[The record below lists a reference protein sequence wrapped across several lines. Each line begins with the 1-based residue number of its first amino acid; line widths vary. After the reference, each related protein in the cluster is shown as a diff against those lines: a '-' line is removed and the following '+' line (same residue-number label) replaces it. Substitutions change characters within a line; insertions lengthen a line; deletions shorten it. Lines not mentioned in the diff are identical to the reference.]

1 MLHKPFDVYKETVKV
16 KSMTRNRL
24 SRTILPR
31 NPISKFPLQNP
42 AKIQI
47 LWLIHLVLKSH
58 LGRGKENMFFVVGQ
72 FWDCTKRSCYTRK
85 VKSYNFLSWRSRGL
99 LNRLLIFPES
109 LHTPLFLLNR
119 FAWQPL
125 LFFDC
130 TEVARPMIF
139 FATSDILFA
148 AFATLIFALLLT
160 LYVCYWFGCM
170 VTHQGRWS
178 PSSSKWESSKRC
190 EKMH

>member
-109 LHTPLFLLNR
+109 LHTPLFLLNLSP
-119 FAWQPL
+119 WQPL

-139 FATSDILFA
+139 FCHIWHTFRFLSNNIWLTSYALRVL
-148 AFATLIFALLLT
+148 LIWLHG
-160 LYVCYWFGCM
+160 Y
-170 VTHQGRWS
+170 
-178 PSSSKWESSKRC
+178 SSRSLIA
-190 EKMH
+190 